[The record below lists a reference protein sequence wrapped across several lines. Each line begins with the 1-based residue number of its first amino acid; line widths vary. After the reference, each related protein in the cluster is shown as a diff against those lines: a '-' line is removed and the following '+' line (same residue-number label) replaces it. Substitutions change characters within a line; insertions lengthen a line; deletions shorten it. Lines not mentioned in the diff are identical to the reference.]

1 VDLNDTTI
9 AIRPYLCT
17 HPDGKLVL
25 SSFVPYVGAIAG
37 INGGFFG
44 GTQSLSTVVYPFEVK
59 AQNPAIITRP
69 SGNYPVTRSMFG
81 IADDGTLAV
90 DWIYHFS
97 SDISDIYRFSLPT
110 QNSDSNPAPTPQE
123 QDGTQYENLWWGLG
137 GGPTLVKDSMV
148 NVTYNEE
155 VFFGS
160 GVEYDNTD
168 PRTAVG
174 YTKDNHVIML
184 VADGRNSSWSNGISL
199 PDLAQ
204 LLIDLGCVEAMNLDG
219 GGSTQIAIGNQI
231 VDTPSESRAVPTIL
245 AVVWADSAKGPA
257 EPTYEKIIDT
267 GDPGVLLNPPNP
279 GSTWFESA
287 NSGWWGTT
295 KALLNQKGVGDDYVK
310 FPLNLPKSTVY
321 QLYGWWVA
329 SSNRCNDT
337 PFIINH
343 KNGADTVRVNQT
355 TNGSSWQFIGEY
367 TFSGD
372 STDEVRITDGSKDPN
387 SVHLYVVADAIRL
400 TSFDPGLVSSIE
412 TEKIN
417 LVNDFILNQNY
428 PNPFNPS
435 TTIRYCIP
443 LDVKGQM
450 SNVQL
455 KVYNILGQD
464 VATLVNEEKAPGVY
478 EVTFDGTNLTSGIY
492 FYRIQTGNYS
502 DVKKMIILK

>member
-37 INGGFFG
+37 VNGGFFG

-59 AQNPAIITRP
+59 AQNPSSLNRN
-69 SGNYPVTRSMFG
+69 SVLYPVTRSMIG
-81 IADDGTLAV
+81 ITDDGTLAV

-97 SDISDIYRFSLPT
+97 SDISDIYRFSQPT
-110 QNSDSNPAPTPQE
+110 QNSEGNPAPTPKKQG
-123 QDGTQYENLWWGLG
+123 GTQYEGLWWGLG

-160 GVEYDNTD
+160 GVGYDNSD

-184 VADGRNSSWSNGISL
+184 VADGRSVLSAGISL

-204 LLIDLGCVEAMNLDG
+204 LMIDLGCVEAMNLDG
-219 GGSTQIAIGNQI
+219 GGSTQMAVGNQI

-267 GDPGVLLNPPNP
+267 GDPGVIEV
-279 GSTWFESA
+279 GSWSNSA
-287 NSGWWGTT
+287 NSGYWGTT
-295 KALLNQKGVGDDYVK
+295 PARYNAKGVGDDYVL
-310 FPLNLPKSTVY
+310 FPLNLPKSTKY
-321 QLYGWWVA
+321 QVYGWWVA

-337 PFIINH
+337 PFIVKH
-343 KNGADTVRVNQT
+343 KNGSDTVRMDQT
-355 TNGSSWQFIGEY
+355 KNGSSWQFIGEY

-372 STDEVRITDGSKDPN
+372 STDEVRITDGSNDPN
-387 SVHLYVVADAIRL
+387 SAHLYVVADAIRL
-400 TSFDPGLVSSIE
+400 TSFDPGLVTDIE
-412 TEKIN
+412 IEK
-417 LVNDFILNQNY
+417 DFIMNDYMLYQNY

-435 TTIRYCIP
+435 TVISYQLP
-443 LDVKGQM
+443 ANSL
-450 SNVQL
+450 VQI
-455 KVYNILGQD
+455 KIYNMLGQ
-464 VATLVNEEKAPGVY
+464 AITTLVNEEKTPGIY
-478 EVTFDGTNLTSGIY
+478 EVKFDGSGLPSGLY
-492 FYRIQTGNYS
+492 FYRIQVDNYS
-502 DVKKMIILK
+502 AVKKMILLK